1 MLKNPWALRQ
11 VLLVNR
17 FANIVLLMQIYCK
30 FILVEY
36 SMQTIAECCEGDGQ
50 CEYCTIG
57 WSDFEKKKWTLVVLC
72 PIVLLYF
79 QIPKIQFLVL
89 PLSWGRASANL
100 NCYRKVN
107 YFFKRF
113 FKSPPCFVTS
123 VMSFSSST
131 SIFLDVQQMN
141 NCKNLLHFRWN
152 LWHKPRPLILSF
164 IFRNIFCKL
173 SFEKIIYSNNPCICF
188 KI

>member
-1 MLKNPWALRQ
+1 MLHVKESLSIETGLA
-11 VLLVNR
+11 VNR

-36 SMQTIAECCEGDGQ
+36 AMQLLLNVAKGMGSANTVQQGGVILRR
-50 CEYCTIG
+50 
-57 WSDFEKKKWTLVVLC
+57 KKWTLVVLC

-123 VMSFSSST
+123 VMRFFSST

-141 NCKNLLHFRWN
+141 NLLHFR
-152 LWHKPRPLILSF
+152 
-164 IFRNIFCKL
+164 
-173 SFEKIIYSNNPCICF
+173 
-188 KI
+188 

>member
-1 MLKNPWALRQ
+1 MLHVKESLSIETGLA
-11 VLLVNR
+11 VNR

-36 SMQTIAECCEGDGQ
+36 AMQLLLNVAKGMGSANTVQQGGVILRR
-50 CEYCTIG
+50 
-57 WSDFEKKKWTLVVLC
+57 KKWTLVVLC

-79 QIPKIQFLVL
+79 QILKIQFLVF

-141 NCKNLLHFRWN
+141 NCKNLLHFR
-152 LWHKPRPLILSF
+152 
-164 IFRNIFCKL
+164 
-173 SFEKIIYSNNPCICF
+173 
-188 KI
+188 